1 MRFDLTEPC
10 SQCPFRRSSCPGWTG
25 PWQPGELLEAI
36 QERPFPCHATISH
49 DGQRIED
56 DTLQSCAGGAIFLNN
71 AGMASFSGW
80 TRRHQDLL
88 LQAPQAT
95 RKSVFDTQLQ
105 FLAHHSRRPDRNRDR
120 GPKH

>member
-56 DTLQSCAGGAIFLNN
+56 DTRQSCAGGAIFLNN
-71 AGMASFSGW
+71 ARMGSFSGW
-80 TRRHQDLL
+80 TRRHHEPAAPGTGRDSQQR
-88 LQAPQAT
+88 LQ
-95 RKSVFDTQLQ
+95 QLE
-105 FLAHHSRRPDRNRDR
+105 FLIHHSFKEYERL
-120 GPKH
+120 